1 MTKQHWSVRIL
12 QREINRSPYTVPCL
26 LFRERVLVTDHGP
39 MSHENDRELLALLD
53 GGIGSTGGTGNHFW
67 YGHVLKWPMEKP
79 GSAPVWVAL
88 IIYSEYFVDAP
99 TVDLVFQRFRYAM
112 RVRAEYTPAVIQ
124 DHEDAFAIRATFDDA
139 CLALAEMI
147 RRFDPRMREVAEIF
161 DPPDYYG
168 QDDLAIDYHSPGRD
182 DLRCI
187 DIYGLNCCQDQNGAF
202 PPKPKYEF
210 PATETQAEMADNG
223 DQT

>member
-1 MTKQHWSVRIL
+1 MIKQHWSVRL
-12 QREINRSPYTVPCL
+12 LRRELSRNPYTVPCL

-53 GGIGSTGGTGNHFW
+53 GGIRSAAFW
-67 YGHVLKWPMEKP
+67 YGHVLKCPPEDSESDP
-79 GSAPVWVAL
+79 IWVAL
-88 IIYSEYFVDAP
+88 VVSSERFVDAP
-99 TVDLVFQRFRYAM
+99 TVDLVFKRFQYAM
-112 RVRAEYTPAVIQ
+112 RIRADYEPAVIQ
-124 DHEDAFAIRATFDDA
+124 NDEDAFAMRATFDDA

-147 RRFDPRMREVAEIF
+147 RRFDQKLREVAVIY

-187 DIYGLNCCQDQNGAF
+187 NIYGLNCCKDKNGAF
-202 PPKPKYEF
+202 PPMPGYEF
-210 PATETQAEMADNG
+210 SATETASSG
-223 DQT
+223 DQA